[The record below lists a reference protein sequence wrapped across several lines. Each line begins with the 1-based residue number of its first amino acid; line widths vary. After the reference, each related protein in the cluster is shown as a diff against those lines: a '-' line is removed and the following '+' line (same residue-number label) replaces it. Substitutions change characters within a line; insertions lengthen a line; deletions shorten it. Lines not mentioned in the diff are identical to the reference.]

1 MRFNRIVLAISL
13 LAASSLASAA
23 GPETYTP
30 SAQMGDTFIMQ
41 TSVSS
46 AVQISVSAEAGS
58 ALASLTGPSLAGSSL
73 PGPNSV
79 APTAELDYT
88 SYLGLPIV
96 KPVTTVSP
104 VSPDTLVVG
113 KGSASV
119 LVTQDVNAILAV
131 PTSAIT
137 AVLPLLGNF

>member
-58 ALASLTGPSLAGSSL
+58 AQASLGNNT
-73 PGPNSV
+73 SV

-88 SYLGLPIV
+88 SYLDLPIV
-96 KPVTTVSP
+96 KPVTTVSE
-104 VSPDTLVVG
+104 VSPESSVNG

-119 LVTQDVNAILAV
+119 LVTQDVNALLAV
-131 PTSAIT
+131 PTSAIN
-137 AVLPLLGNF
+137 AVVAIGLIGF

>member
-1 MRFNRIVLAISL
+1 MRTTKIVLAISL
-13 LAASSLASAA
+13 LAASTLASAA

-58 ALASLTGPSLAGSSL
+58 AQASLGD
-73 PGPNSV
+73 NKSV

-96 KPVTTVSP
+96 KPVTTVSE
-104 VSPDTLVVG
+104 VSPESSVNG

-119 LVTQDVNAILAV
+119 LVTQDVNALLAV
-131 PTSAIT
+131 PTSAIN
-137 AVLPLLGNF
+137 AVVAIGLIGFPTN

>member
-13 LAASSLASAA
+13 LATSSLASAA

-58 ALASLTGPSLAGSSL
+58 AQASLGNNT
-73 PGPNSV
+73 SV

-88 SYLGLPIV
+88 SYLDLPIV
-96 KPVTTVSP
+96 KPVTTVSE
-104 VSPDTLVVG
+104 VSPESSVNG

-119 LVTQDVNAILAV
+119 LVTQDVNALLAV
-131 PTSAIT
+131 PTSAIN
-137 AVLPLLGNF
+137 AVVAIGLIGF

>member
-1 MRFNRIVLAISL
+1 MRTTKIVLAISL
-13 LAASSLASAA
+13 LAASTLASAA

-58 ALASLTGPSLAGSSL
+58 AQASLGNNT
-73 PGPNSV
+73 SV

-88 SYLGLPIV
+88 SYLNLPIV
-96 KPVTTVSP
+96 KPVTTVSE
-104 VSPDTLVVG
+104 VSPESSVNG

-119 LVTQDVNAILAV
+119 LVTQDVNALLAV
-131 PTSAIT
+131 PTSAIN
-137 AVLPLLGNF
+137 AVVAIGLIGFPTN